1 MTKTTPEPKKTPKKP
16 LLQKRD
22 KVAELT
28 ADLQRVQAD
37 FENYKKRV
45 QSERSELMD
54 SAKLSVLSDLLPAL
68 DNFDR
73 AATHLPEHL
82 ASDPWAQGMSYVGT
96 QLEQILDDMG
106 VKKFD
111 PTGQQ
116 FDPTEHEAIEY
127 VETEKPEGIIIE
139 TTLPGYLITGKV
151 VRPATVRVSSGQY
164 SYTDD
169 AKSPPDQ
176 PPTTHDDETVTKEGE
191 Q

>member
-1 MTKTTPEPKKTPKKP
+1 MPKLPKQSLKKATKTNQVT
-16 LLQKRD
+16 
-22 KVAELT
+22 ELT

-45 QSERSELMD
+45 AAERGELMN
-54 SAKLSVLSDLLPAL
+54 SAKLSVLADLLPAL

-82 ASDPWAQGMSYVGT
+82 QNDAWAQGMSYVGT
-96 QLEQILDDMG
+96 QLEQILDEMG
-106 VKKFD
+106 VSKFD

-127 VETEKPEGIIIE
+127 VETEKPEGIIVE
-139 TTLPGYLITGKV
+139 TILPGYMIAGKI

-164 SYTDD
+164 NYTED
-169 AKSPPDQ
+169 AKSPPGNLSSQ
-176 PPTTHDDETVTKEGE
+176 LTDETITKEGE
-191 Q
+191 

>member
-1 MTKTTPEPKKTPKKP
+1 MPKIKKTVTQKP
-16 LLQKRD
+16 LKKDQ
-22 KVAELT
+22 VAELT

-45 QSERSELMD
+45 ALERAELL
-54 SAKLSVLSDLLPAL
+54 STAKLSVLSDLLPAL

-82 ASDPWAQGMSYVGT
+82 QNDAWAQGMSYVGA
-96 QLEQILDDMG
+96 QLEQILDEIG

-139 TTLPGYLITGKV
+139 TTLPGYMIADRV

-164 SYTDD
+164 NYADD
-169 AKSPPDQ
+169 AKSPPDENLPQ
-176 PPTTHDDETVTKEGE
+176 KTNEDVMKKEKK
-191 Q
+191 